1 MLLNESDTV
10 ASAQN
15 KRSEQNK
22 YSMTQG
28 VRESQLSTEPEAE
41 QQLMRNGLGRL
52 IVGNGLIGPLL
63 GLLGLCLFLSLATDS
78 FLSVRNFLNILDQVS
93 VIGIIAVGMT
103 FVILIGGIDLSVGSV
118 MALAMM
124 VLGFLHVTHE
134 VPLFLAAIAALLVA
148 SATGCLSG
156 LLITSLKIPAF
167 IATLAMMSIARGLA
181 SLITNGQQIIGFPV
195 WLNMAA
201 IVRYGGF
208 LTITVGVMLS
218 VFAAAW
224 LYQRFRAG
232 GRVMYAIGGNP
243 EVARLAGINV
253 NRATIL
259 VYTFCAFLSGVAGIV
274 FAARLDAVQ
283 PSSGVAY
290 ELDAIAAVV
299 IGGTSLSGG
308 TGGIGG
314 TLIGVLIIGV
324 LRNGLN
330 LLQVSPFV
338 QQLVV
343 GFVIVI
349 AVAAEAFRERK

>member
-1 MLLNESDTV
+1 MSSTATDIEGP
-10 ASAQN
+10 AAQ
-15 KRSEQNK
+15 SE
-22 YSMTQG
+22 
-28 VRESQLSTEPEAE
+28 LS
-41 QQLMRNGLGRL
+41 RFFGSNR
-52 IVGNGLIGPLL
+52 VIGPLL
-63 GLLGLCLFLSLATDS
+63 GLIGLCVFLSFATDS
-78 FLSVRNFLNILDQVS
+78 FLSTRNFLNILDQIS

-118 MALAMM
+118 LALSMM
-124 VLGFLHVTHE
+124 VLGVLQVHMGLPMYV
-134 VPLFLAAIAALLVA
+134 AISAALAVGA
-148 SATGCLSG
+148 ATGCVSG
-156 LLITSLKIPAF
+156 LLITMLKIPAF

-181 SLITNGQQIIGFPV
+181 SLITNGQQIIGFPA
-195 WLNMAA
+195 WFNMAA
-201 IVRYGGF
+201 IIRYGGI

-218 VFAAAW
+218 VFALSW
-224 LYQRFRAG
+224 VYQRYRAG
-232 GRVMYAIGGNP
+232 GRSLYAIGGNA

-253 NRATIL
+253 NKATIG
-259 VYTFCAFLSGVAGIV
+259 VYTFCGFLSGLAGMV

-330 LLQVSPFV
+330 LLQVSPFM

-349 AVAAEAFRERK
+349 AVGAEAFRGRK